1 MKRIA
6 AMLALA
12 IAIGAPAAHAQYT
25 VKITWT
31 ASADAAGNPSLT
43 YDVYR
48 ASSCGGLFTKINAA
62 PVTTTTYLDNGIAMG
77 AAYCYQITAVLAGL
91 TSVPSNR
98 AVAAIPPP
106 PNRQAVCE
114 HHGPIIGWI
123 RCVASRPKRP
133 ATTQSSTR

>member
-6 AMLALA
+6 ATLALA
-12 IAIGAPAAHAQYT
+12 IAFGASSAHAQYA

-31 ASADAAGNPSLT
+31 ASADAAANPSLT

-48 ASSCGGLFTKINAA
+48 ASTCGGRFTKINAA
-62 PVTTTTYLDNGIAMG
+62 PVTATTYLDTGIATG
-77 AAYCYQITAVLAGL
+77 AAYCYQVTAVLAGL
-91 TSVPSNR
+91 SSTPSNR

-106 PNRQAVCE
+106 PNRQAACE

-123 RCVASRPKRP
+123 RCVGSRPKRAAAP
-133 ATTQSSTR
+133 QSPTR